1 MPLRLEPCRREAL
14 ARMAMEIHGAKPCL
28 GHRDLCR
35 AAGGTWAA
43 AKLRC
48 RDPVDC
54 LDGGRQLML

>member
-14 ARMAMEIHGAKPCL
+14 ARMAMEMHGAKPCL

-43 AKLRC
+43 AKLRW
-48 RDPVDC
+48 RDRVDC
-54 LDGGRQLML
+54 LDGRRQLML

>member
-14 ARMAMEIHGAKPCL
+14 ARMAMEMHGAKACL

-43 AKLRC
+43 GRLRW
-48 RDPVDC
+48 RSRADR
-54 LDGGRQLML
+54 LDGRRHLML